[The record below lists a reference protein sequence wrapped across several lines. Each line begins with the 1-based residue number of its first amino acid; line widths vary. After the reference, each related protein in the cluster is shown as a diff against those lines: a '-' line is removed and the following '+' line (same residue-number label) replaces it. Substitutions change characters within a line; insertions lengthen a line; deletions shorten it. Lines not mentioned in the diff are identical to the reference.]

1 MASDI
6 VNRAR
11 KTGTDKKL
19 HYLWIVFIMYVVRIL
34 ISIVPSL
41 ILGLIGFLI
50 SSIFYA
56 IGIDFVAESFNFV
69 IGLLESVVGYLAFLV
84 SGPVLFGGLNYF
96 KNEAEGVK
104 NKESIFKFMHLNK
117 TCGKMIGMTF
127 ILSFGTIF
135 GMLFL
140 IIPGIIYLSN
150 RIMAPYIL
158 LENPEIGVLD
168 AIIESKD
175 IMKGRRSDLYKVF
188 LSLFWPSLLAYVLGN
203 YVGHFGGFAS
213 FIGWLVTCLGFAL
226 LAFGLV
232 DFLLALPIL
241 YGQIKGKKK
250 GAIDVEFREI
260 NEDEE

>member
-1 MASDI
+1 MDREIAD
-6 VNRAR
+6 RAR

-19 HYLWIVFIMYVVRIL
+19 SYIWVLFLMYITRFL
-34 ISIVPSL
+34 ISTIPVL
-41 ILGLIGFLI
+41 LLGLIGFLI

-56 IGIDFVAESFNFV
+56 LGINFVAESFNFV
-69 IGLLESVVGYLAFLV
+69 IGLLQAVVAYLSFLV

-96 KNEAEGVK
+96 KNESEGVK
-104 NKESIFKFMHLNK
+104 NGGSIFKFMHLNK
-117 TCGKMIGMTF
+117 TCAKMIGMTF
-127 ILSFGTIF
+127 VLSFGTIF

-140 IIPGIIYLSN
+140 IIPGVIYLAN

-158 LENPEIGVLD
+158 LENPEVGVLD

-175 IMKGRRSDLYKVF
+175 IMKNRRSDLYGIA
-188 LSLFWPSLLAYVLGN
+188 LRLFWPSLLAYILGN
-203 YVGHFGGFAS
+203 YIGHFGGFAG
-213 FIGWLVTCLGFAL
+213 FIGWLFTTLGFAL

-232 DFLLALPIL
+232 DFFIALPIL

-260 NEDEE
+260 NEE